1 MDADCTDQD
10 HIYIIADNQPYGPYC
25 HPNSRH
31 RRSVEESESSGDDVI
46 PSPTYPPTTKKEK
59 LQFPSPSS
67 PIRSGNNNPY
77 PSLDL
82 LGSHKP
88 TQQEGEMIMI
98 SPDNRL
104 SGRLQ
109 LPGFQS
115 YGIGNFD
122 NESEQEKEETD
133 ESGNFEADRAHHEP
147 GNFFHVPE
155 STKKTTTKRPKPTR

>member
-1 MDADCTDQD
+1 
-10 HIYIIADNQPYGPYC
+10 
-25 HPNSRH
+25 
-31 RRSVEESESSGDDVI
+31 
-46 PSPTYPPTTKKEK
+46 
-59 LQFPSPSS
+59 
-67 PIRSGNNNPY
+67 
-77 PSLDL
+77 
-82 LGSHKP
+82 
-88 TQQEGEMIMI
+88 MI

-155 STKKTTTKRPKPTR
+155 STKKTTTKRPKPTRQTLKYPLYQPILSFMPKEP